1 MRLFIFYLKLHTLVK
16 TSNEASYESESYNDH
31 IKLHTKGN
39 VFSAAVA
46 ISRRSSLNVLNNFSL
61 VFIVTL
67 LTFTTFADSTV
78 SSDARSKTLFT
89 LLLSLFAYKI
99 TTSAQIPSISYL
111 TMIDKYMLLSI
122 CFTGSL
128 ALWFAFFDFQ
138 DYKTMDGKQIDSMAM
153 YCFVVVFIFIQLF
166 TVALIL
172 KSMYKI
178 HKFLRKDEKNLVML
192 QSLPYNI
199 NKYDY

>member
-1 MRLFIFYLKLHTLVK
+1 MVK
-16 TSNEASYESESYNDH
+16 TSNEASYETESYSNH
-31 IKLHTKGN
+31 IKLHKTGN
-39 VFSAAVA
+39 AFSAAVA

-67 LTFTTFADSTV
+67 LTFTTFADSAV

-111 TMIDKYMLLSI
+111 TMIDKYMLMCI

-128 ALWFAFFDFQ
+128 AIWFAFFDFQ
-138 DYKTMDGKQIDSMAM
+138 NYEKTRGKQVELYAM
-153 YCFVVVFIFIQLF
+153 YSFIIAFICIQLF
-166 TVALIL
+166 TIGSIMR
-172 KSMYKI
+172 SMNRINMLVEEDK
-178 HKFLRKDEKNLVML
+178 KNLAIL
-192 QSLPYNI
+192 QNLPYDI
-199 NKYDY
+199 NNYDY

>member
-1 MRLFIFYLKLHTLVK
+1 
-16 TSNEASYESESYNDH
+16 
-31 IKLHTKGN
+31 
-39 VFSAAVA
+39 
-46 ISRRSSLNVLNNFSL
+46 
-61 VFIVTL
+61 
-67 LTFTTFADSTV
+67 
-78 SSDARSKTLFT
+78 
-89 LLLSLFAYKI
+89 
-99 TTSAQIPSISYL
+99 
-111 TMIDKYMLLSI
+111 MLLSI

>member
-1 MRLFIFYLKLHTLVK
+1 M
-16 TSNEASYESESYNDH
+16 
-31 IKLHTKGN
+31 
-39 VFSAAVA
+39 
-46 ISRRSSLNVLNNFSL
+46 LNNFSL

-166 TVALIL
+166 TIALIL

-178 HKFLRKDEKNLVML
+178 QKFLRGDEKNLVML